1 MRSREVTVTLRIK
14 YSIDEGPHFEEA
26 YGVASLDHLNV
37 GHVKAI
43 DGDTKILLPDE
54 LVAEADHV
62 EYTIWNLGP
71 VFDSSAL
78 KVQPLKAVD

>member
-43 DGDTKILLPDE
+43 DGDTKILSPDE
-54 LVAEADHV
+54 LVAEADNV

-71 VFDSSAL
+71 VFDSSAS
-78 KVQPLKAVD
+78 KVQPLKVVD

>member
-14 YSIDEGPHFEEA
+14 YSIDEDKYFEEA

-37 GHVKAI
+37 GHVKAV
-43 DGDTKILLPDE
+43 DGDTKIFSPDE
-54 LVAEADHV
+54 LVAEANHV
-62 EYTIWNLGP
+62 EYTTWSLGP

-78 KVQPLKAVD
+78 KVQSLKAVD